1 MKKHII
7 KLIGEARTDVE
18 SNTVQMALRDQ
29 IREFI
34 LGNFIVEKSGELVDS
49 ESMLNMGILDSTG
62 ILELVAFLES
72 TYGIEV
78 EDEELIRDNLDTI
91 DNVVNY
97 LERKLALA
105 SKRQEFKSSIASPA

>member
-1 MKKHII
+1 M
-7 KLIGEARTDVE
+7 E
-18 SNTVQMALRDQ
+18 SCTMQMALRKQ

-34 LGNFIVEKSGELVDS
+34 LGNFIVEKPDELLDG

-62 ILELVAFLES
+62 ILELVAFIES
-72 TYGIEV
+72 TFGIEV

-91 DNVVNY
+91 DNVVHY

-105 SKRQEFKSSIASPA
+105 SKRQEFNSSIASQA